1 MEVKTKQQ
9 QLAKQNDE
17 LTLIKDKLDK
27 DLGDQYDKIERAQK
41 SFQAKF
47 NNVRSVK
54 GDGFQESK
62 ENYEILNEIESNKN
76 KHLMAALQ

>member
-27 DLGDQYDKIERAQK
+27 DLGD
-41 SFQAKF
+41 
-47 NNVRSVK
+47 
-54 GDGFQESK
+54 
-62 ENYEILNEIESNKN
+62 
-76 KHLMAALQ
+76 